1 MNAARIGNSVCIGW
15 PWKACRRGGLRN
27 EGGGWVAGWQLE
39 RRVPRVGGQLRIAT
53 PRGVALFMA
62 AIDHRPATR
71 GTAADTPLIA
81 I

>member
-1 MNAARIGNSVCIGW
+1 M
-15 PWKACRRGGLRN
+15 
-27 EGGGWVAGWQLE
+27 AGWQLE

>member
-1 MNAARIGNSVCIGW
+1 METW
-15 PWKACRRGGLRN
+15 GGLARGFAKR
-27 EGGGWVAGWQLE
+27 ERR

-62 AIDHRPATR
+62 AIDHRPAT
-71 GTAADTPLIA
+71 GNPANTPLIA